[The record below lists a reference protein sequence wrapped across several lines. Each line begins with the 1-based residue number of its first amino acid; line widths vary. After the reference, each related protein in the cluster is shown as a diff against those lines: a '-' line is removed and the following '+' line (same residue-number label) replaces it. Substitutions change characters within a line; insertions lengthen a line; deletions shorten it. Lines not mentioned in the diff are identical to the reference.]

1 MSAVTWATGGDRL
14 ATVFCNHCR
23 AVFAHGVALGE
34 VMAARV
40 KAESEHHCTPPK
52 PWRPGPEK

>member
-1 MSAVTWATGGDRL
+1 MSAVTWATGGDMR

-23 AVFAHGVALGE
+23 AVFERDVQLID

-40 KAESEHHCTPPK
+40 KVEAAHHCTPPK
-52 PWRPGPEK
+52 PWRPVTAK